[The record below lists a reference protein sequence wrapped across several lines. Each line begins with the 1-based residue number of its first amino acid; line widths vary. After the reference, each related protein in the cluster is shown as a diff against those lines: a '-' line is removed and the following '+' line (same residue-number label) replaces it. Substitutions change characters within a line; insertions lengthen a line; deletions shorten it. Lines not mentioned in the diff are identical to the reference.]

1 MQEGKRVSKHFLTDC
16 SYSIKIILISFL
28 NGECGMLGMEQN
40 AWAINLQSDN

>member
-16 SYSIKIILISFL
+16 SYSIKIILISYFEWGMWNAR
-28 NGECGMLGMEQN
+28 NGN